1 MNHRPLACLGLIA
14 LPGLASGQSFVD
26 IAPSRLW
33 AYPVNTVVA
42 VTTDGLWIPDTGAPL
57 PRLHLPA
64 AAFPGAA
71 GAQGALTRPAIE
83 WDRRTDT
90 FLVSAGPQLFRVTI
104 ADLSPPTWSIE
115 EITPQ
120 SGLALDLWDL
130 DLHPGS
136 GELFLLDQ
144 TNDEVL
150 RFERPFEAGMLP
162 TLVLPVPPTS
172 RSMAV
177 DSRSY
182 PAAVIVTETSQT
194 SRVEFD
200 GSSSVLNFFTGGR
213 GLDQDPQVA
222 GNGGS
227 YMVSTTGNKVGR
239 AAGSPNVYIDMN
251 IKGNCLPLALAP
263 TDVEWSPIK
272 NRAYVFAQ
280 DGINQNFSCPVE
292 MPATGPN
299 HIVIFPVAQAP
310 PMVVP
315 KLYTFADDSGITGN
329 EGDLA
334 LVLSKVDADEID
346 RRVSAWLAEL
356 VGKGAVSLDGK
367 TLRGSR
373 DGDRPAVHLL
383 AAITHAEGVVVAQSQ
398 VEEKSN
404 EIPGAKPLLENLDL
418 RGATVTADAM
428 HTQKDLARH
437 LVEERGADYALIAKE
452 NQPTLLADV
461 EALDWESFPPSGPND
476 RQRAWPD
483 RASHDLAER

>member
-315 KLYTFADDSGITGN
+315 KLYTYADDSGITGN
-329 EGDLA
+329 EGDLTVVLA
-334 LVLSKVDADEID
+334 DFSFMSPYGAGCSGGNPDAVKLASVSFPDLTAGELVFEVQNAAPAASVQFIVGTLPAKLPLAGGCDLLVTPDLVLAVGTTDGAGRLEFTWQHPFAPTPGLEVFVQVAVDDGGA
-346 RRVSAWLAEL
+346 LEL
-356 VGKGAVSLDGK
+356 TQAMQ
-367 TLRGSR
+367 
-373 DGDRPAVHLL
+373 VHFG
-383 AAITHAEGVVVAQSQ
+383 E
-398 VEEKSN
+398 
-404 EIPGAKPLLENLDL
+404 
-418 RGATVTADAM
+418 
-428 HTQKDLARH
+428 
-437 LVEERGADYALIAKE
+437 
-452 NQPTLLADV
+452 
-461 EALDWESFPPSGPND
+461 
-476 RQRAWPD
+476 
-483 RASHDLAER
+483 